1 LELLNERERRLIEAL
16 ARQKSVKDAAYF
28 IRYDQNSPDETM
40 TAEAAYHMLHRIRG
54 KYLDARKFINT
65 ILAYRQRSDLLK
77 RVLTPSVK
85 QVEEKEPE
93 EGEEEA

>member
-1 LELLNERERRLIEAL
+1 LKLLTDREKRLIDAL
-16 ARQKSVKDAAYF
+16 AQHRSIKDAAYF

-54 KYLDARKFINT
+54 KYLDARWFINT